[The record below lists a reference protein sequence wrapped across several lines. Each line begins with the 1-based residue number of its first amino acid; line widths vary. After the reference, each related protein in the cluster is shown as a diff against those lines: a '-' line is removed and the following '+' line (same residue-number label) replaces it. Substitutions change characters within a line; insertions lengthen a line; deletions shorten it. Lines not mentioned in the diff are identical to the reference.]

1 MLLLNC
7 SLLSQV
13 PITWTISILFS
24 NDSKLMDP
32 PFSPTLVQ
40 LSKRFQPPMPLTIN
54 SSAIPFSFYTRR
66 RSPHLLLS
74 NCLMIPSTTLHLWFL
89 SKAPRRISTW
99 EMSTLRKLKSGAVLP
114 LCAPSAMTTETLR
127 KKIHRA
133 ERP

>member
-54 SSAIPFSFYTRR
+54 SSAIPFSFYMRR

-74 NCLMIPSTTLHLWFL
+74 NCLMTFYDIAPLVPFQGTTLNINLGNVHVTQTQEWSCLA
-89 SKAPRRISTW
+89 S
-99 EMSTLRKLKSGAVLP
+99 
-114 LCAPSAMTTETLR
+114 LCSIGDDDGDTKE
-127 KKIHRA
+127 
-133 ERP
+133 EDSSC